1 VQLNT
6 SLPGAAA
13 LAAYLSPGTT
23 KIHFIDLVL
32 NLFVAIFDAV
42 LNSYADMEQSC

>member
-1 VQLNT
+1 MIFVLQLNT
-6 SLPGAAA
+6 SLPGSAA

-32 NLFVAIFDAV
+32 VLFVAILMQF
-42 LNSYADMEQSC
+42 